1 MDTDIPVKIL
11 LWFDFW
17 GVQDSGLDGLWIWL
31 VNKKCIFTY
40 QLLPALQE
48 YSLNLF
54 LNALLTHCHGI
65 FCVTFTVQGKLLSKV
80 HVELSEDVEIYMKVS
95 KKCVW
100 LYGGKTLLSFFRI
113 QTEIHQ
119 IIELVSSGRK
129 RLFEA
134 SAYKFCLCH
143 LLMPGL
149 DIPITKC
156 LNKFSFHT
164 L

>member
-31 VNKKCIFTY
+31 VNKKCNFTY

-80 HVELSEDVEIYMKVS
+80 HVELSEDVKIYMKVS

-100 LYGGKTLLSFFRI
+100 LYGGKTLLSFFPNPDGNTSNNRASLLWEKKTFWSQCI
-113 QTEIHQ
+113 QILSLSPINAWTRH
-119 IIELVSSGRK
+119 SN
-129 RLFEA
+129 
-134 SAYKFCLCH
+134 YK
-143 LLMPGL
+143 MPQ
-149 DIPITKC
+149 
-156 LNKFSFHT
+156 
-164 L
+164 